1 MRPVRSPQRLP
12 QEVYVRRRVA
22 ALVILLAVA
31 ALVVWGLTAF
41 ARSGSDE
48 PEQPTTTA
56 PETMV
61 TTPTEP
67 DPGASATETE
77 TETETKSTD
86 EDSTEPS
93 ESESDKPDEA
103 ALASKKTCE
112 LEDLQLTV
120 KVNKT
125 AFDSSDPEDQPD
137 ITVEV
142 KNPTG
147 ADCDIDATEDKLRF
161 EVYAI
166 GREGFQPV
174 WGDTDCYDPVI
185 NGEQTFPAGESR
197 HFSATWSRL
206 GSSPG
211 QCSAR
216 EPVAPGAYV
225 ASVSL
230 GDNASEGVTFNIN

>member
-1 MRPVRSPQRLP
+1 M
-12 QEVYVRRRVA
+12 RRRVA

-41 ARSGSDE
+41 ARSGSNE

-67 DPGASATETE
+67 DPGATGTGTESA
-77 TETETKSTD
+77 
-86 EDSTEPS
+86 EDGGKDKDKDKDKDKKASDEPS
-93 ESESDKPDEA
+93 ASESDTPDED
-103 ALASKKTCE
+103 ALAAKKTCD
-112 LEDLQLTV
+112 LKDLQLTV

-147 ADCDIDATEDKLRF
+147 GDCEINANDDKLRF

-211 QCSAR
+211 QCSGR

-230 GDNASEGVTFNIN
+230 GDNTSEGVTFNIN